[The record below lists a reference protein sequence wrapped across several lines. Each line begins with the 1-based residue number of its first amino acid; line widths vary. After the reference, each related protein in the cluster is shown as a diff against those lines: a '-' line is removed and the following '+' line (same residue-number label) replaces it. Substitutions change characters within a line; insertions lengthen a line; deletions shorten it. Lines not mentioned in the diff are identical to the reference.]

1 MQMRI
6 IQNEGRMKVTDLKT
20 GKTLPAQNVPL
31 QNMTDISKQM
41 GTPADYNTPVKE
53 GSLWKIFPKDKTKP
67 TLYYSTQNKRVV
79 EMTALVNGA
88 ESETEYEY
96 CDNTCKLPGTLKK
109 STITTTFNGSSS
121 KVAIEILLAKKH
133 HTLPKKLFI

>member
-1 MQMRI
+1 
-6 IQNEGRMKVTDLKT
+6 
-20 GKTLPAQNVPL
+20 
-31 QNMTDISKQM
+31 MTDISKQM
-41 GTPADYNTPVKE
+41 ETPADYNTPVKE

-79 EMTALVNGA
+79 EMTVLVNGA

-96 CDNTCKLPGTLKK
+96 CNNTCKLPATLKK

-121 KVAIEILLAKKH
+121 KVAIEILRAKKH
-133 HTLPKKLFI
+133 HTLPKNCLYKVKELAFKPVLFAQGAAPLGGTP